1 MHFFLLRLFAG
12 LVMVVVFASP
22 LEAEPLDEFSIR
34 VGGYA
39 THFDTRIR
47 IDDPRGRRGSDID
60 FDSELGL
67 EDQDLIEFVSTAWRP
82 WRKHE
87 FGLNY
92 FHQTLAGGRQLQREL
107 HYDDETFEVD
117 AFAYTALTLESFEF
131 HYTYWAVLREGWAV
145 GLRFGHLD
153 YRMATRIEVAERESG
168 EHLLVRSSVSIPAP
182 NFGLDMRAELAEKWR
197 FNASLGWLE
206 ADVGKFSPIIT
217 TLRFGVEYLAWEQV
231 GLWADLGI
239 NRIASSVERLD
250 EDDISG
256 QIAIEEGGVRLGV
269 TYRL

>member
-1 MHFFLLRLFAG
+1 MRCFLLRLFAAP
-12 LVMVVVFASP
+12 VMVLVFTP
-22 LEAEPLDEFSIR
+22 PIEAKPLDEFSVR

-47 IDDPRGRRGSDID
+47 VDDPRGRRGSEID
-60 FDSELGL
+60 FDRELGL
-67 EDQDLIEFVSTAWRP
+67 EDQDLIEFVATAWRP

-107 HYDDETFEVD
+107 HYGDETFAVD
-117 AFAYTALTLESFEF
+117 ALAYTALTLESFEF
-131 HYTYWAVLREGWAV
+131 HYTYWAVLRENWGV

-153 YRMATRIEVAERESG
+153 YRMATRIEIAERESD
-168 EHLLVRSSVSIPAP
+168 ERLLVRTSASIPAP
-182 NFGLDMRAELAEKWR
+182 NFGFDLRAELAEKWR
-197 FNASLGWLE
+197 FTASLGWLE

-231 GLWADLGI
+231 GLWADFGI
-239 NRIASSVERLD
+239 NRIASSVDGRDL
-250 EDDISG
+250 SG
-256 QIAIEEGGVRLGV
+256 RVEIEEGGVRLGV
-269 TYRL
+269 TYRP